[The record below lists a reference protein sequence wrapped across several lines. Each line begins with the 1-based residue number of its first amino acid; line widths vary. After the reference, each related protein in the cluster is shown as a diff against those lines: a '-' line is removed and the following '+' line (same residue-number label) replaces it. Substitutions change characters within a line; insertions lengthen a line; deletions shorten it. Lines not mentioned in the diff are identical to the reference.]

1 MTASCPFPKALKGPQ
16 TITFQSWYD
25 PLLEAVSALC
35 QTCILTLSMSHIF
48 FHRSALCLRIHT
60 HKPLFVDS
68 KGSSPGM
75 LCIQVQFSD
84 CRSNS
89 VTCRFLPDICVPSVF
104 FLNFLGLAVLHSL
117 GVTLNSP
124 PLVHNFPCSLMIY
137 FKLLQTSVFF
147 LKTLR
152 GSLDLGLMA
161 HHISVAKKTNKKF
174 KIRCLLLPQAAL
186 IISKPNKYM

>member
-25 PLLEAVSALC
+25 PLLEAVSAPN
-35 QTCILTLSMSHIF
+35 SEHVAHF

-152 GSLDLGLMA
+152 GSLDLGLMV

>member
-35 QTCILTLSMSHIF
+35 QTCILTLSSSMSHIF
-48 FHRSALCLRIHT
+48 STGL
-60 HKPLFVDS
+60 LFVCVFTHTNRCLWTA
-68 KGSSPGM
+68 SPGM

-147 LKTLR
+147 LKTLG

-161 HHISVAKKTNKKF
+161 HHISVAERPTRSLK
-174 KIRCLLLPQAAL
+174 
-186 IISKPNKYM
+186 

>member
-35 QTCILTLSMSHIF
+35 QTCILTLSSSKSHIFFF

-75 LCIQVQFSD
+75 PCIQVQFSD
-84 CRSNS
+84 CRSNL

-104 FLNFLGLAVLHSL
+104 FLNFLGLPVLHSF
-117 GVTLNSP
+117 GVTLNSL

-147 LKTLR
+147 LKTLG

-161 HHISVAKKTNKKF
+161 HHISVAERAT
-174 KIRCLLLPQAAL
+174 RSL
-186 IISKPNKYM
+186 KYNVCYSHRQL

>member
-48 FHRSALCLRIHT
+48 STGL
-60 HKPLFVDS
+60 LFVCVFTHTNRCLWTA
-68 KGSSPGM
+68 KA
-75 LCIQVQFSD
+75 LLLACFAY
-84 CRSNS
+84 RSNFLTA